1 MTITIVGLGAGDGR
15 LLTREA
21 WEVLSTAVHL
31 FVRTARHPAVADLPP
46 TVQITSFD
54 ELYNTAVDFAAVYN
68 DIVTQILEAGQSGDV
83 IYAVPGHPFVG
94 ETTVTAIVAEAE
106 ARGIPVRVVAGL
118 SFVEPM
124 LTAVRL
130 DGMDGVQVHD
140 ALDVLMQDYPQ
151 LHADKPVLIGQVY
164 DRAVASEL
172 KLILNMIYPD
182 EHEVTLVHGAGTAE
196 ELVHIM
202 PLYEIDRD
210 TAVSHLTSLYIPPL
224 PRRSDVNAL
233 AEAVATLRGPSGCPW
248 DQKQTPQSL
257 RQSLLEEAAEVLD
270 ALDRDD
276 PDDLREELG
285 DLLLNIL
292 MQTQMATEEGLFTLT
307 DVVGDIYAKIIRRH
321 PHVWGDVDADDE
333 AAALASWQAVK
344 ASEKS
349 EVAEPETP
357 SVLANIPPAL
367 PALAFS
373 QKLQKRVRKVGFDWP
388 SIEGVYD
395 KLQEE
400 VLELQA
406 ATSLAERQA
415 EIGDLLFVA
424 VNLAKWLG
432 VEAEEALREAN
443 LRFARRFHLVE
454 RLARERNLV
463 LSEMEIAAIE
473 ALWQEAKAQ
482 LTAVEKG

>member
-1 MTITIVGLGAGDGR
+1 MGITIVGLGAGDGR

-21 WEVLSTAVHL
+21 WDILSTAVHV
-31 FVRTARHPAVADLPP
+31 FVRTARHPAVADLPDA
-46 TVQITSFD
+46 VQITSFD
-54 ELYNTAVDFAAVYN
+54 GLYDTAVDFASVYTQ
-68 DIVTQILEAGQSGDV
+68 IVAQILEAGQHDDV

-94 ETTVTAIVAEAE
+94 ETTVAAIVAEAE
-106 ARGIPVRVVAGL
+106 AQGLDVRVIAGL

-140 ALDVLMQDYPQ
+140 ALDLIMQDYPQ
-151 LHADKPVLIGQVY
+151 LHADQPVLIGQVY
-164 DRAVASEL
+164 NRAVASEL

-182 EHEVTLVHGAGTAE
+182 EHEVTLVHGAGTADE
-196 ELVHIM
+196 QVNVM
-202 PLYEIDRD
+202 PLYAIDRD
-210 TAVSHLTSLYIPPL
+210 TAVSHLTSLYLPPL
-224 PRRSDVNAL
+224 PRRSDVSAL
-233 AEAVATLRGPSGCPW
+233 AEAVATLRGPHGCPW

-257 RQSLLEEAAEVLD
+257 RDSLLEEAAEVLD

-292 MQTQMATEEGLFTLT
+292 MQTQMATEEGLFTLS

-321 PHVWGDVDADDE
+321 PHVWGDMAAADE
-333 AAALASWQAVK
+333 VAALANWQAIK
-344 ASEKS
+344 ASEKPDTVG
-349 EVAEPETP
+349 EP
-357 SVLANIPPAL
+357 SVLDNIPPAL

-388 SIEGVYD
+388 TIDGVYA

-400 VLELQA
+400 IIEVQE
-406 ATSLAERQA
+406 ATTTAERQA
-415 EIGDLLFVA
+415 EIGDVLFVT
-424 VNLAKWLG
+424 VNLAKWLDI
-432 VEAEEALREAN
+432 EAEVALREAN
-443 LRFARRFHLVE
+443 LRFASRFHVVE

-463 LSEMEIAAIE
+463 LSELDGAVME
-473 ALWQEAKAQ
+473 ALWQEAKAK
-482 LTAVEKG
+482 LTAVEQA

>member
-21 WEVLSTAVHL
+21 WDVLSTAVHV
-31 FVRTARHPAVADLPP
+31 FVRTARHPAVADLPE

-54 ELYNTAVDFAAVYN
+54 SLYDTAVDFASVYTQ
-68 DIVTQILEAGQSGDV
+68 IVARILEAGQQGDV

-94 ETTVTAIVAEAE
+94 ETTVAAIVAEAE
-106 ARGIPVRVVAGL
+106 ARGLGVRVVAGL

-140 ALDVLMQDYPQ
+140 ALDLMVQDYPQ
-151 LHADKPVLIGQVY
+151 LHADQPVLIGQVY
-164 DRAVASEL
+164 NTAVASEL

-182 EHEVTLVHGAGTAE
+182 EHEVTLVHGAGTADE
-196 ELVHIM
+196 QVNVM
-202 PLYEIDRD
+202 PLYAIDRD
-210 TAVSHLTSLYIPPL
+210 TAVSHLTSLYLPPL
-224 PRRSDVNAL
+224 PRRSDVTAL
-233 AEAVATLRGPSGCPW
+233 AEAVATLRGPHGCPW

-257 RQSLLEEAAEVLD
+257 RDSLLEEAAEVLD

-292 MQTQMATEEGLFTLT
+292 MQTQMATEDGLFTLS

-321 PHVWGDVDADDE
+321 PHVWGDMAADDE
-333 AAALASWQAVK
+333 VAALANWQAIK
-344 ASEKS
+344 ASEKPDTVG
-349 EVAEPETP
+349 EP
-357 SVLANIPPAL
+357 SVLDNIPPAL

-388 SIEGVYD
+388 TIDGVYA

-400 VLELQA
+400 ISEVQE
-406 ATSLAERQA
+406 ATTTAERQA
-415 EIGDLLFVA
+415 EIGDVLFVT
-424 VNLAKWLG
+424 VNLAKWLDI
-432 VEAEEALREAN
+432 EAEVALREAN
-443 LRFARRFHLVE
+443 LRFARRFHVVE
-454 RLARERNLV
+454 SLARERNLV
-463 LSEMEIAAIE
+463 LHELDGAAME

-482 LTAVEKG
+482 LTAVEQA